1 MNNKLGFSAGVLN
14 VILGAVLFIDA
25 ALIAF
30 IAFFCLLMSFSLFFM
45 AAIPAFL
52 LTGFLFLVVLGT
64 GIANTVTGGGA
75 ILTSVKGGK
84 ITKIF
89 STVSLAVDAVI
100 IPANI
105 FALVYGVY
113 ALYNDVGALSVLIFI
128 IAASAIL
135 RAVASL
141 IVNRVC
147 LTRTKKAVISEPSAI
162 DV

>member
-1 MNNKLGFSAGVLN
+1 M
-14 VILGAVLFIDA
+14 
-25 ALIAF
+25 
-30 IAFFCLLMSFSLFFM
+30 
-45 AAIPAFL
+45 
-52 LTGFLFLVVLGT
+52 VLGT

-84 ITKIF
+84 ISKIF

-135 RAVASL
+135 LAVASL
-141 IVNRVC
+141 ILNIVC